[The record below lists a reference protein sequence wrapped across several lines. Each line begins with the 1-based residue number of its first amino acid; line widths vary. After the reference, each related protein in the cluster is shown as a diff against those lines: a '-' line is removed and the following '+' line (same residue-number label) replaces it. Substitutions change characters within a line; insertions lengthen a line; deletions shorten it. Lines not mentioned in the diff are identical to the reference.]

1 MDNKFSRMYT
11 LICNL
16 IDAIFLASGL
26 QLYVGK
32 DGTVTFDKNSSRLT
46 NDYQPVVIDGPR

>member
-1 MDNKFSRMYT
+1 MLYLFSASIIYNMS
-11 LICNL
+11 IS
-16 IDAIFLASGL
+16 FVGSGL

-46 NDYQPVVIDGPR
+46 NDYQPVVIEGPR